1 MNDAP
6 SLKGSLVNWTGF
18 PKLERRFEP
27 RRTRAAAIQVT
38 RQLGDI
44 EPKMPEPYDLSALYR
59 RVMESW
65 HRHHSIAKLSS
76 RDLQRLP
83 WVLFYAPPVRSRSRQ
98 QGTTGWLGGMPSV
111 VQEYQ
116 LWLSRGRR
124 TRSILALLHEFLRVY
139 PTDLPTFDDLRKT
152 LRAAVVDGRS
162 SPPSL
167 RKWSRRCMDFKLL
180 EADGGTPF
188 VQKIVASTEAP
199 DEILTTAGLDGGL
212 ARCGF
217 LKSGIRKY
225 LSSISPQL
233 ARNRLDASTLD
244 QVLALLECE
253 GKLRFD
259 ERPARLEIAS
269 AFLRPFVDQPP
280 GAETKNRLRPFFVRH
295 FGHPNLR
302 SGKHRWSGVP
312 EDIRRVVIRWLVERV
327 LDQFFLLIKETA
339 LDRHWRYREAFW
351 RAYVRQDLIDHIW
364 FLLGPRAANQLRQ
377 MSRNEDVTETTGS
390 LQGAGGDQSVLILRM
405 PGVTIAEWSHNGK
418 CRFWLDGNRKAPKLY
433 QDSYHRYDL
442 QWGRDYAQAHHGSQ
456 YGGWQDKIANWIEEN
471 TGARVNRD
479 DYMLRESQLRTT
491 SRSSG
496 VRVSSSTKQ
505 SKVPREVQSAFKQRS
520 ASVMSTTQSDRDLQ
534 WTATATA
541 NAVNKGRSTW
551 TFSYEVQLTN
561 HTRVAKAYH
570 ITVNFLNA
578 GGNIVAYRAY
588 AVTGARL
595 RGLATKRSTGTC
607 LISAEKALR
616 VTGIRL
622 EITVLR
628 SSG

>member
-1 MNDAP
+1 MNDVP
-6 SLKGSLVNWTGF
+6 SLKDSLARWPGF
-18 PKLERRFEP
+18 PKLERRFKP
-27 RRTRAAAIQVT
+27 RRTRAAAAEVT
-38 RQLGDI
+38 KRLGDI
-44 EPKMPEPYDLSALYR
+44 EPKPPEPYDLDALYW
-59 RVMESW
+59 RVMETWRRRRS
-65 HRHHSIAKLSS
+65 LEGVSS

-83 WVLFYAPPVRSRSRQ
+83 WVLFYTPQVRSRTRQ
-98 QGTTGWLGGMPSV
+98 QGRTGWLGGTPRI

-116 LWLSRGRR
+116 QWLSRGRR

-139 PTDLPTFDDLRKT
+139 PTDLPTFGDLRKT

-167 RKWSRRCMDFKLL
+167 RKWSRRCLDFKLL

-188 VQKIVASTEAP
+188 VQEIVANTEAP

-225 LSSISPQL
+225 LSSVSPQL

-244 QVLALLECE
+244 RVLALLECE
-253 GKLRFD
+253 DKLRFD

-269 AFLRPFVDQPP
+269 AFLRPFVDRPP
-280 GAETKNRLRPFFVRH
+280 GAETKNRLRSFFVRH

-351 RAYVRQDLIDHIW
+351 KAYVRQDLVDDIW

-390 LQGAGGDQSVLILRM
+390 LQGAGGDQSVLLLRM

-418 CRFWLDGNRKAPKLY
+418 CRFWLDGNRKVPKLY

-456 YGGWQDKIANWIEEN
+456 YGSWQEKIANWIEEN

-479 DYMLRESQLRTT
+479 DYMLQESQLRTT

-496 VRVSSSTKQ
+496 VMGSASTKQ
-505 SKVPREVQSAFKQRS
+505 TKVSREVQSTISKRS
-520 ASVMSTTQSDRDLQ
+520 ASVLSTRQSDRDLQ

-541 NAVNKGRSTW
+541 NAVNKGRTSW
-551 TFSYEVQLTN
+551 TFSYEVRLTN
-561 HTRVAKAYH
+561 HTREAKDYH
-570 ITVNFLNA
+570 VTVNFLNA
-578 GGNIVAYRAY
+578 GGNLVAYRAY
-588 AVTGARL
+588 AVLVARL

-607 LISAEKALR
+607 LISAENALR